1 MSDRATSRPRPVGRA
16 DGAPGAALLRL
27 LLVLAAVLGVVGMHG
42 LTSGHGHH
50 GAASVDRGAHVAV
63 AGTTAGHDGHAAA
76 AVVGAVV
83 AGDDVRSSG
92 ESPAGGT
99 ADVLLHLCL
108 AVVTAGAVALAA
120 VVASRSRRRPPR
132 AWCPAR
138 AVLRVPVVPPL
149 TAPPWT
155 HLSRAQ
161 LCLWRV

>member
-16 DGAPGAALLRL
+16 DGPPGAALLRL

-63 AGTTAGHDGHAAA
+63 AGTTAGHDGHAVQGAVGA
-76 AVVGAVV
+76 AV
-83 AGDDVRSSG
+83 GDDVRPSDP
-92 ESPAGGT
+92 SPVGGA

-108 AVVTAGAVALAA
+108 AVVTAGVVALAA
-120 VVASRSRRRPPR
+120 VVAHRSRRRAPR
-132 AWCPAR
+132 AGRSAWSA
-138 AVLRVPVVPPL
+138 LRGLVVPL
-149 TAPPWT
+149 LAAPPWT